1 MKCPICQSEKHEQ
14 VHIPLN
20 QSITSDSDMI
30 DKKISNQICTRCGN
44 IFNES
49 GSRNTVASFYSDS
62 YKLMDQSSEAETK
75 FFSDRI
81 NISHSKMMLNILM
94 ENVFLPKQGSVIDIG
109 CGKGNFLFEFSKVKP
124 KWKLNGIEISKNALI
139 HARQKLPQADL
150 QEGLFKNDFDKKF
163 NLVIALNVL
172 EHLENPLD
180 FLKDVVS
187 ILEDNGN
194 VLLDVP
200 NFKVN
205 PADLFVYDH
214 LIHFTKETL
223 ENLLTMSGLK
233 IVKIIESE
241 NRVPLFAICTKSTK
255 KEEILNHYSL
265 MKNISNEHIKFNDSM
280 LSIYEKSSTKYEK
293 IGVVGLGLMVWVGIQ
308 TTKIQKEKIANFFDE
323 NEFLID
329 KKILGIEVKHL
340 NTLSSHTNLPLVLSL
355 SPCYFDMIINKV
367 SAFNNHI
374 SFPKNY
380 NYYKKYF

>member
-1 MKCPICQSEKHEQ
+1 
-14 VHIPLN
+14 
-20 QSITSDSDMI
+20 MI

-49 GSRNTVASFYSDS
+49 GSRNTVTSFYSDS

-81 NISHSKMMLNILM
+81 SISHSKMMLNILM
-94 ENVFLPKQGSVIDIG
+94 ENVFLPEQGNVIDIG
-109 CGKGNFLFEFSKVKP
+109 CGKGNFLFEFSKAKP

-150 QEGLFKNDFDKKF
+150 QDGLFKNDFDKKF

-172 EHLENPLD
+172 EHLEDPLD

-187 ILEDNGN
+187 ILEENGN

-223 ENLLTMSGLK
+223 ENLLTISGLK
-233 IVKIIESE
+233 IIKIIESE
-241 NRVPLFAICTKSTK
+241 NRVPLFAICTKSNK
-255 KEEILNHYSL
+255 KEEIFNHYSL

-280 LSIYEKSSTKYEK
+280 LSIYEKSSTRYEK

-308 TTKIQKEKIANFFDE
+308 TTKIRKEKIANFFDE
-323 NEFLID
+323 NEFLIN
-329 KKILGIEVKHL
+329 KKILDIEVKHL
-340 NTLSSHTNLPLVLSL
+340 NTLSSYTNLPLILSL

-367 SAFNNHI
+367 SVFNNNI